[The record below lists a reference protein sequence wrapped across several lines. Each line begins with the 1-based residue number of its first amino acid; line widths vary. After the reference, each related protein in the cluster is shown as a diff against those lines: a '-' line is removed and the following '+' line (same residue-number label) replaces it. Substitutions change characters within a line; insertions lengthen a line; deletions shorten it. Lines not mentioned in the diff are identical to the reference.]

1 MSSIIEGYTY
11 DIFISYRQKDN
22 KGDRWVSEFV
32 EALKTELE
40 STFKEE
46 ISVYFDINPH
56 DGLLET
62 HDVDASLKEKL
73 KCLIFIPII
82 SRTYC
87 DPKSFAWEHE
97 FKAFVEQSLH
107 DQFGLKVR
115 LQNGNVASRVLPA
128 RIHDLDSEDIELCES
143 VLGGVL
149 RGIEFIYKEPGVNK
163 PLTSGDDEKKNLNNT
178 KYRIQINKTANAIK
192 EIISG
197 LKTESD
203 VPITVHPSK
212 KEALEQ
218 GRKEETEEEPRKP
231 FISAKRRLLS
241 GIIIIAVLLA
251 AIFAYSR
258 IFKRNTLAN
267 LREEGKISVAV
278 MPFQNMTND
287 TTWNVWQDGIQD
299 MLITSL
305 SNSEELMVRQT
316 ESVNGI
322 IKSKGFTNYSSIT
335 PAYASMIS
343 RKLDARVFIFG
354 NIKKAGSIIRAY
366 AQLIDSKTE
375 AVLKAFQI
383 ETPSREEKIFKVI
396 DSLSVMIENFLILS
410 ELKEEQPSYNRH
422 QVISSSPEA
431 FRYFIYGKNAYFIY
445 DYPAACSWLLKA
457 IYADSNYVDAILMIS
472 TAYSN
477 QYEYDRMTKSY
488 GDEAYYGKAR
498 KWCLKA
504 YEKKDK
510 MPVQQEIRTN
520 EVYAYL
526 FETPLE
532 EIRYLKQL
540 LNIDDQNPGAYFSL
554 GNCYTNLHQYE
565 KAIPEYEKS
574 LEIYKKWGVKPEWI
588 FDYTYL
594 GTAYHQC
601 KMYRQ
606 EEKLY
611 KKAQQDFPDD
621 PNLVA
626 NQVVFSLA
634 LGDTV
639 AANRYMAKGITLM
652 KGMSM
657 SESSMAEILGSGYA
671 FAGATEKAEKYFR
684 QALILEPENPVR
696 MNNLAYFLINND
708 RDINEGMEL
717 IEKALKFKPGYYF
730 YLHTKGWGLYKQG
743 KYKEALDMLQDSWNL
758 RRQYA
763 LYNHD
768 AFLHLEAAKKAVAS
782 QKIN

>member
-1 MSSIIEGYTY
+1 MSSIIEGYSY

-22 KGDRWVSEFV
+22 KGDRWISEFTD
-32 EALKTELE
+32 ALKTELE

-46 ISVYFDINPH
+46 ISVYFDFNPH
-56 DGLLET
+56 DGLLEI

-97 FKAFVEQSLH
+97 FKAFVEQSSH

-115 LQNGNVASRVLPA
+115 LQNGNVANRVLPV

-163 PLTSGDDEKKNLNNT
+163 PLNSGDDEKRNLNNT
-178 KYRIQINKTANAIK
+178 KYRIQINKTANAIR

-197 LKTESD
+197 LKTESG
-203 VPITVHPSK
+203 ILINEHSS
-212 KEALEQ
+212 
-218 GRKEETEEEPRKP
+218 RKEPLQKVRKQEIAEEPEKP
-231 FISAKRRLLS
+231 FISLKRKLLS
-241 GIIIIAVLLA
+241 GVIIITLLLA
-251 AIFAYSR
+251 AFFTYSK
-258 IFKRNTLAN
+258 IHKRYTLIN

-287 TTWNVWQDGIQD
+287 TTWNIWQYGIQD

-316 ESVNGI
+316 ESVNGL
-322 IKSKGFTNYSSIT
+322 IKSRGFTNYSSIT
-335 PAYASMIS
+335 PAFASMIS
-343 RKLDARVFIFG
+343 RKLDANVFIFG

-396 DSLSVMIENFLILS
+396 DSLSVMIKNFLILS
-410 ELKEEQPSYNRH
+410 ELKEEQPYNRH

-445 DYPAACSWLLKA
+445 DYPAARSWLLKA
-457 IYADSNYVDAILMIS
+457 IYADSNYVDAILMLS

-504 YEKKDK
+504 YEKKDQ

-532 EIRYLKQL
+532 EIKYLKQL

-554 GNCYTNLHQYE
+554 GNCYTNLRQYE

-594 GTAYHQC
+594 GTAYHEC
-601 KMYRQ
+601 KMYQQ
-606 EEKLY
+606 EQRLY

-626 NQVVFSLA
+626 SQVVLSLA

-639 AANRYMAKGITLM
+639 AANRYMAKGITIM

-657 SESSMAEILGSGYA
+657 SESSMAEILGSGYE
-671 FAGATEKAEKYFR
+671 FAGQMDKAEKYFR
-684 QALILEPENPVR
+684 LALRLESENPVR
-696 MNNLAYFLINND
+696 MNDLAYLLINND
-708 RDINEGMEL
+708 RNLNEGMEL
-717 IEKALKFKPGYYF
+717 IERALKFRPGYYF

-743 KYKEALDMLQDSWNL
+743 KYKEALDMLQKSWDL

-763 LYNHD
+763 LYNHE

-782 QKIN
+782 QRNN